1 MLRAG
6 TIAIVALLAIG
17 VSQATSEAPSPF
29 VRVPA
34 PRAALAQLVETAGG
48 SAADVDAARFRYLGK
63 LDDHLQDVAAS
74 RLGGGTVADAVAA
87 ARRQDVTAAPDGGVS
102 VDVYVS
108 GALGTAEVRL
118 RALGMRVTATSDR
131 APERMVEGVI
141 PPAAL
146 PQAAALGATRAILST
161 EQGGTSTGGFLTQ
174 GDAVI
179 HGPQARATGVT
190 GAGVRVGVISDS
202 IDKIGGGISD
212 SQSSG
217 DLPANVTDLLD
228 DPNGLDEGRAMAEII
243 YDEAPGISGVAF
255 SSGTLGAAS
264 KASSIDALV
273 ANGVKVIADDVYYPG
288 EPFFQD
294 GIVSQAV
301 DRAKANGVAYLAAAG
316 NEADH
321 SWEGAYT
328 PVPDP
333 STFHSEST
341 EDFDPGPGV
350 DTVQSI
356 GTVPANTTI
365 TLALQWAE
373 SWGHATSDFAIDV
386 YNTAVQPP
394 AYAFTI
400 DSNNIANGIPAEL
413 GGVHA
418 GASAATFGIA
428 IRRISGTGT
437 PLLKLIDFTDNAGT
451 VNIEHAT
458 HSGAIAP
465 DAAAA
470 SGALAVAA
478 VRYTTPTTPEGFSSR
493 GPVTRLFDANGNVL
507 ATPDVRNKPDLA
519 GPDGVSTSVPGPFV
533 TFNGT
538 SAAAPAVA
546 GIAALLLSAN
556 RTLSVDALYA
566 ILRNPANATAC
577 ATSQPAI
584 DCGVGLVLADK
595 ALVQGRDTTPP
606 VVVPILSPAVP
617 DGANGWFRG
626 PLRVSWSVTDPE
638 SPIADPGACPA
649 TDIPDG
655 ALALTCSATS
665 AGGTTTVPVS
675 VKRDSTP
682 PSAPTITGIAAQTYA
697 AADLPDP
704 ATIGCTA
711 SDETSGV
718 TGCVV
723 SGFDA
728 GPGAHTLTATATD
741 AAGLTSSSTLEY
753 VVPAPAPTP
762 SGPGVGPS
770 GTTKNAIGSL
780 STVAGISL
788 TAVAASGVPVTV
800 RVATPATRLVVT
812 LVARLPKASGNG
824 TQLVTLGTLTTRAGA
839 GIAHLRV
846 RLTASAR
853 RRIARLRR
861 LSLEITVAGSASGAK
876 TARLRRSIVFRR

>member
-6 TIAIVALLAIG
+6 AIAIFALLAG
-17 VSQATSEAPSPF
+17 GASQATSEAPSPF

-34 PRAALAQLVETAGG
+34 PRAALTQLVQTAGG
-48 SAADVDAARFRYLGK
+48 SAADVNAARFAYLGK

-74 RLGGGTVADAVAA
+74 RLGGGTVADAVVA
-87 ARRQDVTAAPDGGVS
+87 ARRQDVTTTPNGDVS
-102 VDVYVS
+102 VDVYVD
-108 GALGTAEVRL
+108 GALGTAEAGL

-141 PPAAL
+141 PSAAL
-146 PQAAALGATRAILST
+146 PQAAALGATRAILAA
-161 EQGGTSTGGFLTQ
+161 QRGGTSTGGFLTQ

-202 IDKIGGGISD
+202 IDVVGGGISD
-212 SQSSG
+212 SQATG
-217 DLPANVTDLLD
+217 DLPSNVTDLLD
-228 DPNGLDEGRAMAEII
+228 DPSGQDEGRAMAEII
-243 YDEAPGISGVAF
+243 YDEAPGISGIAF
-255 SSGTLGAAS
+255 SSGVLGAAS

-273 ANGVKVIADDVYYPG
+273 ANGVKVIADDVYYPS

-294 GIVSQAV
+294 GVVAQAV

-321 SWEGAYT
+321 SWEGTYT

-341 EDFDPGPGV
+341 EDSDPGPGI

-365 TLALQWAE
+365 TLSLQWAE
-373 SWGHATSDFAIDV
+373 PWGHATSDFAIDV

-394 AYAFTI
+394 AFAFTI
-400 DSNNIANGIPAEL
+400 DSNNIASGIPAEV

-418 GASAATFGIA
+418 AASAATFGVA
-428 IRRISGTGT
+428 IRRVSGTGT
-437 PLLKLIDFTDNAGT
+437 PFLKLIDFTDNAGT
-451 VNIEHAT
+451 VNIEHGT
-458 HSGAIAP
+458 SSDGIAP

-478 VRYTTPTTPEGFSSR
+478 VDYATPTTPEGFSSR
-493 GPVTRLFDANGNVL
+493 GPVTRLFDANGNLL
-507 ATPDVRNKPDLA
+507 ATPEVRNKPDLA

-566 ILRNPANATAC
+566 ILRNPANARAC
-577 ATSQPAI
+577 TTSQPAI
-584 DCGVGLVLADK
+584 DCGAGLMLADK
-595 ALVQGRDTTPP
+595 ALAQGRDTTPP
-606 VVVPILSPAVP
+606 RVVPILSPATP
-617 DGANGWFRG
+617 DGANGWYRG
-626 PLRVSWSVTDPE
+626 PLRVSWSLTDPE
-638 SPIADPGACPA
+638 SPIANPDVCPT

-655 ALALTCSATS
+655 AATLTCSATS
-665 AGGTTTVPVS
+665 AGGTTTVPLS
-675 VKRDSTP
+675 VKRDSTA
-682 PSAPTITGIAAQTYA
+682 PSVPTIIGIAAQTYA

-704 ATIGCTA
+704 AAIGCTA

-718 TGCVV
+718 AGCVV
-723 SGFDA
+723 SGFGA
-728 GPGAHTLTATATD
+728 APGGHTLTATATD
-741 AAGLTSSSTLEY
+741 VAGLTTSSTLDY
-753 VVPAPAPTP
+753 VVAAPPAGPGPDLTP
-762 SGPGVGPS
+762 SA
-770 GTTKNAIGSL
+770 TKSAIGSL
-780 STVAGISL
+780 STVAGTSL
-788 TAVAASGVPVTV
+788 NAVAASGVPLTV
-800 RVATPATRLVVT
+800 LVATPATRLVVT
-812 LVARLPKASGNG
+812 LVARLPKVSGNG

-839 GIAHLRV
+839 GVAHLRV
-846 RLTASAR
+846 RLTASGR
-853 RRIARLRR
+853 RRIAKLRK
-861 LSLEITVAGSASGAK
+861 LSLEITVSGSASGAK
-876 TARLRRSIVFRR
+876 AVRLRRSIIFRR